1 MKDQRTL
8 TKVEQE
14 VFSAARHPFD
24 FQPEERLPQIERH
37 WPPQI
42 RIPNCDPGNPAPF
55 DMGGD
60 AATDN
65 FDFRQFRQF
74 NYLTFP
80 RDSRLRFA
88 GLFGRG
94 LQINFVTKA
103 QPGWIAASVA
113 GALLP
118 VNGMCCL
125 SPSPPPPD
133 YRPARKKYQGQN
145 DEEASGNYSQR

>member
-1 MKDQRTL
+1 MKDQGSFA
-8 TKVEQE
+8 KVEQE
-14 VFSAARHPFD
+14 VFSAARHPSN
-24 FQPEERLPQIERH
+24 FQPEKCLPQIERH
-37 WPPQI
+37 WPAQI
-42 RIPNCDPGNPAPF
+42 RIPNCNPGNPAPF
-55 DMGGD
+55 DMRGD

-88 GLFGRG
+88 KFCLGVGRG
-94 LQINFVTKA
+94 LHINFVTKA
-103 QPGWIAASVA
+103 QPGWIEASVA

-125 SPSPPPPD
+125 SPSP
-133 YRPARKKYQGQN
+133 
-145 DEEASGNYSQR
+145 